1 MSYDQADAV
10 KKRYWR
16 YREAGICGRCGKNP
30 PVQGHSLCAECA
42 EKGRIR
48 MRKLY
53 AERDRLNLCRTCGIP
68 LKETET
74 RKRCFKCRLKISGL
88 WTERKGRN
96 DG

>member
-16 YREAGICGRCGKNP
+16 YREAGLCGKCGKNL

-48 MRKLY
+48 MRRIY
-53 AERDRLNLCRTCGIP
+53 AERDMMHLCHWCGLP
-68 LKETET
+68 LKETES
-74 RKRCFKCRLKISGL
+74 RKMCFKCRLKISGL
-88 WTERKGRN
+88 WAERKGRN